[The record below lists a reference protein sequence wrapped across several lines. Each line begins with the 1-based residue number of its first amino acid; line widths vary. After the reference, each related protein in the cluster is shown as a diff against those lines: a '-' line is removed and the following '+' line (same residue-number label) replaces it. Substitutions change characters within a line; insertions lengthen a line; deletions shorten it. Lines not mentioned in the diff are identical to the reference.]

1 MALYRARGTGL
12 PKTCLRKCRKHIWN
26 KVIPFTQNW
35 DYIKEDSHSIVDRS
49 TIQQVHVSLR
59 KCCRRGDKKI
69 IRSRDI
75 WCEVAPP
82 RKDREATVMI
92 PQWYGCLTWTMTVNM
107 IMWMGTT
114 LDNEL
119 QAGEVRHIQRAMA
132 RVNRAGLLMRIGIH
146 RDWEGMHRDY
156 MEPRPNWGNTLT
168 LRLGWNPSSRKDTE
182 LNGIFWRSIIKF
194 L

>member
-1 MALYRARGTGL
+1 MPT
-12 PKTCLRKCRKHIWN
+12 P
-26 KVIPFTQNW
+26 
-35 DYIKEDSHSIVDRS
+35 VDRS

-182 LNGIFWRSIIKF
+182 LNGIFWRSLSHNGMSGLFVLLFYFYLCTLKKNQNTTHLTYILWLLVWCF
-194 L
+194 